1 MFTVIFLCVVG
12 CVLSPFF
19 TEFTENKERR
29 SFAEGFFKPLVLVA
43 NRLEVSTDVGE
54 FVSKLID
61 TLRVVVV
68 SGVELNGNFSAWSP
82 LKESNRTSL
91 MFGNKE

>member
-1 MFTVIFLCVVG
+1 
-12 CVLSPFF
+12 
-19 TEFTENKERR
+19 
-29 SFAEGFFKPLVLVA
+29 VA